1 MPTMNE
7 LMQWI
12 DPSQWGFDLIDP
24 RTLCVVIGAVLILAG
39 SRLYRLMLLGPGFVG
54 GVLLAHHYA
63 PAGSDTTKMAI
74 VIGCGLVGVVLMHL
88 MEQTALRLVGVALTV
103 GAATAIAPEVFGSKP
118 PWFLNYVAGA
128 IGAVGFPIVYERAL
142 PLVTSLLGALM
153 VAWALDR
160 PTDIIMLVMLSAV
173 GIAVQ
178 TFLGARGR

>member
-24 RTLCVVIGAVLILAG
+24 RTLCVVIGAVLILVG

-74 VIGCGLVGVVLMHL
+74 VVGCGVVGVVLMHL
-88 MEQTALRLVGVALTV
+88 MEQTALRLVGVALAV
-103 GAATAIAPEVFGSKP
+103 GATTAIAPEVFGSKP

-153 VAWALDR
+153 VAWALGR
-160 PTDIIMLVMLSAV
+160 PTDIIMLAILSVV